1 MLMTVSIKIP
11 LESTIVATSVV
22 AALEVQE
29 NAETKVERKMEHI
42 MSSQCVSKRQKL

>member
-1 MLMTVSIKIP
+1 MLMTVSITII
-11 LESTIVATSVV
+11 LATAIVATSVV

-29 NAETKVERKMEHI
+29 NAETKVERKMEHT